1 MFSVCVIECVCVC
14 VSVCGSYV
22 CQCMWVSM
30 CVRMCVCPYVCV
42 CQCVCVVKGHTQK
55 LYIWEEKKGGKYF
68 NNGSLYISL
77 LSKVSKEPTKY
88 YTEVIRNELAGKI
101 GKVSIVETL

>member
-42 CQCVCVVKGHTQK
+42 SVCVCGQRTH
-55 LYIWEEKKGGKYF
+55 
-68 NNGSLYISL
+68 S
-77 LSKVSKEPTKY
+77 
-88 YTEVIRNELAGKI
+88 
-101 GKVSIVETL
+101 ETLHLRGKERWQILQQWKSLHFTAFESK